1 MAIDYPA
8 VNGNRFSWASVEI
21 ILPKGKRFRGIKAIS
36 AKDTLEP
43 GEIRGTAAQLLGR
56 TRGDYK
62 AESSIEMWKREADEF
77 IAALGNGFM
86 EYEFDIP
93 VSFSDRNQ
101 PVSTIKVLGC
111 RIKGKDESYSM
122 STEGLAVKFDLSV
135 MGIITNGYRPL
146 LNMIGF

>member
-1 MAIDYPA
+1 MAIDYPG
-8 VNGNRFSWASVEI
+8 VNGNRYSWASVEI
-21 ILPKGKRFRGIKAIS
+21 LLPKGKRFRGIKALS
-36 AKDTLEP
+36 AKDNLEP

-62 AESSIEMWKREADEF
+62 AEASIELWKREADEL
-77 IAALGNGFM
+77 IAAFGDGFL
-86 EYEFDIP
+86 EYEFDITAN
-93 VSFSDRNQ
+93 FADRNQ
-101 PVSTIKVLGC
+101 PISTIKVLGC

-135 MGIITNGYRPL
+135 MGILTNGLRPI